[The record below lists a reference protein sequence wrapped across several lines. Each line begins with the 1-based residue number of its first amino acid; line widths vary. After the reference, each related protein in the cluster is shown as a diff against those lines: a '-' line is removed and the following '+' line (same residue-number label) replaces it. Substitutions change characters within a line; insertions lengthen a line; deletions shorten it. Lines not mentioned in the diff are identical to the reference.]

1 MRSNADTEWTAKL
14 QPAVLSANT
23 QKKRSTGYTPFYL
36 MFGRDYDSSNLLNL
50 ITSSSNN
57 DDRSEPNEDGC
68 TSDPGCPQRDAIPM
82 AIDEADPYELPN
94 NDDEWMQEI
103 DETRDTDRMFAI
115 DNIKKEQK
123 IQKRNFDRKL
133 KRNR

>member
-1 MRSNADTEWTAKL
+1 MPPTL
-14 QPAVLSANT
+14 
-23 QKKRSTGYTPFYL
+23 
-36 MFGRDYDSSNLLNL
+36 
-50 ITSSSNN
+50 
-57 DDRSEPNEDGC
+57 
-68 TSDPGCPQRDAIPM
+68 DAIPM

>member
-1 MRSNADTEWTAKL
+1 MRSNADTEWTSKL

-68 TSDPGCPQRDAIPM
+68 TSDPGSPQLDTISM
-82 AIDEADPYELPN
+82 TIDEADPYELLN

-103 DETRDTDRMFAI
+103 DELVILTECLLSTTS
-115 DNIKKEQK
+115 KK
-123 IQKRNFDRKL
+123 
-133 KRNR
+133 NRRFKNGILTVN